1 MFASAGEI
9 VAMFLKW
16 AFRLGVIV
24 AGVTAFVM
32 LLGFAL
38 SFVAVSLNASVVG
51 DLLALIQ
58 MWLPFN
64 LGPLMAWL
72 VTASVLY
79 VAYRL
84 SVVAVNYMSRFTS

>member
-1 MFASAGEI
+1 MGAFGEMIALFAK
-9 VAMFLKW
+9 M
-16 AFRLGVIV
+16 AFRAGVII
-24 AGVTAFVM
+24 AGLTAFIA

-38 SFVAVSLNASVVG
+38 SFIAVSLNASVVG
-51 DLLALIQ
+51 DLMALIQ

-79 VAYRL
+79 VSYRL
-84 SVVAVNYMSRFTS
+84 TVVAVNYMSRFIS

>member
-1 MFASAGEI
+1 MAAVGELIALFARM
-9 VAMFLKW
+9 V
-16 AFRLGVIV
+16 FRSGVIL
-24 AGVTAFVM
+24 AGITAFVM
-32 LLGFAL
+32 LLGFAF
-38 SFVAVSLNASVVG
+38 SFVAVSLNASVIG

-84 SVVAVNYMSRFTS
+84 SVVAVNYMSRFIS